1 MNSMSRLEKLT
12 EQLGATLLRWD
23 GGRLKLSSSLSFSK
37 LTQQA
42 EQACAQFGNTTA
54 PPPPPLEQRLNAFI
68 KLRRTPVQMQLRD
81 WRLVAWGLA
90 DLVPTYARAI
100 EDPTIFPVILKEF
113 NARLTADTLN
123 RKMWFGLLSSYLSYK
138 PEAQSGLEYWKQL
151 RELLKRAFEQF
162 KGQQKSPK
170 RWIAVVE
177 QYRDIFSDAPGKQ
190 LAKELSEDK
199 VDALQVFKSYLPIP
213 DESWLWKSMINTH
226 LNAVTALND
235 EAFVTRIEPMLAMTS
250 ILSSVTDTVLARLL
264 TRYAE
269 SSRQDQ
275 SHKALKEA
283 ALQRWGSPQIGS
295 SRNRWSVNVDDYVCK
310 MVMRWFAK
318 EDLETFFKLLQ
329 GESGVDQDRLEYW
342 LRFVDQIGFTRLV
355 LGPQAMQDYSSDFV
369 EFRRKNK
376 DRISQLKG
384 GTAEDNAFIMQIGD
398 YVIVEFSKKGNACY
412 FRPYDQNLPFKLDTK
427 ILELTP
433 ELKRKTKGCES
444 LPHTPTD
451 RGWWHKYDR
460 WFAERG
466 IYPYRQSK
474 TKQSSPKRSEERLT
488 PHAPSSHD
496 TKSGNTE
503 RAINQAPHST
513 EAKSAKNSFTDYS
526 VKPSSSTRREG
537 ARAPLESASNTTKA
551 GNVERVIGQ
560 ALQYLEAESVEF
572 SLTDFRDSGGAMWIT
587 TQTLSEGLQ
596 NRLLGLGFRYKQGR
610 GYWIK

>member
-12 EQLGATLLRWD
+12 ERLDATLLRWD
-23 GGRLKLSSSLSFSK
+23 DGRIKLSSSLSFSK

-54 PPPPPLEQRLNAFI
+54 PPAPPLEQRLNAFI

-100 EDPTIFPVILKEF
+100 EDTTIFPVILKEF
-113 NARLTADTLN
+113 NARLMVDTLN

-138 PEAQSGLEYWKQL
+138 PEAQSGLECWKQL
-151 RELLKRAFEQF
+151 RELLKRAFEHL

-170 RWIAVVE
+170 RWIAVIE

-199 VDALQVFKSYLPIP
+199 LDALQVFKTYLPIP
-213 DESWLWKSMINTH
+213 DESWFWKSMIENH

-250 ILSSVTDTVLARLL
+250 ILPPVADTVLARLL

-275 SHKALKEA
+275 SHKALKES

-295 SRNRWSVNVDDYVCK
+295 SRNRWSVNVEDYVCK

-355 LGPQAMQDYSSDFV
+355 LGSQAMQDYSCDFV

-376 DRISQLKG
+376 ERISQLKG
-384 GTAEDNAFIMQIGD
+384 GTSEDNAFIMQIGD
-398 YVIVEFSKKGNACY
+398 YVIVEFSRKGNACY
-412 FRPYDQNLPFKLDTK
+412 FRPNDQYLPFKLDTK
-427 ILELTP
+427 ILELNSV
-433 ELKRKTKGCES
+433 LKRKTEGHES
-444 LPHTPTD
+444 LPHTPTY

-466 IYPYRQSK
+466 IYPDGGFHTKSHQSG
-474 TKQSSPKRSEERLT
+474 RSEERRS
-488 PHAPSSHD
+488 PHEHP
-496 TKSGNTE
+496 
-503 RAINQAPHST
+503 
-513 EAKSAKNSFTDYS
+513 
-526 VKPSSSTRREG
+526 
-537 ARAPLESASNTTKA
+537 SNTTKT
-551 GNVERVIGQ
+551 GNIERVISQ
-560 ALQYLEAESVEF
+560 ALHYLEEESVKF
-572 SLTDFRDSGGAMWIT
+572 SLTDFRGSGGAMWIT
-587 TQTLSEGLQ
+587 TQSHSEGLE

>member
-1 MNSMSRLEKLT
+1 MNSMSKLENLT
-12 EQLGATLLRWD
+12 ERLGATLLRWD
-23 GGRLKLSSSLSFSK
+23 GGRIQLSPSLSFSK

-68 KLRRTPVQMQLRD
+68 KLRRTPVQMQLCD

-100 EDPTIFPVILKEF
+100 EDTALFTVILKEF

-138 PEAQSGLEYWKQL
+138 PEAQSGLECWKQL

-199 VDALQVFKSYLPIP
+199 VDALQVFKTYLPIP
-213 DESWLWKSMINTH
+213 DESWFWKSMINNH
-226 LNAVTALND
+226 LNVVTALND

-250 ILSSVTDTVLARLL
+250 ILPSVADTVLARLL

-269 SSRQDQ
+269 SSQHDQ
-275 SHKALKEA
+275 SHRVLKEA

-295 SRNRWSVNVDDYVCK
+295 SRNRWSVNVEDFVCK

-329 GESGVDQDRLEYW
+329 GERGVDRDRLEYW
-342 LRFVDQIGFTRLV
+342 LRFVDQTGFTRLV

-384 GTAEDNAFIMQIGD
+384 GTSEDNAFIMQIGD

-433 ELKRKTKGCES
+433 ELKGKSKGCES

-466 IYPYRQSK
+466 IYPDKQPP
-474 TKQSSPKRSEERLT
+474 TKQPSNKLSAVRQAQQGSTSPMPNKGSIEQ
-488 PHAPSSHD
+488 
-496 TKSGNTE
+496 
-503 RAINQAPHST
+503 AIS
-513 EAKSAKNSFTDYS
+513 
-526 VKPSSSTRREG
+526 
-537 ARAPLESASNTTKA
+537 
-551 GNVERVIGQ
+551 Q
-560 ALQYLEAESVEF
+560 ALQFIEAESVKF
-572 SLTDFRDSGGAMWIT
+572 SITDFRDNGGAFWLMIPT
-587 TQTLSEGLQ
+587 PSQGLQ
-596 NRLLGLGFRYKQGR
+596 NRLLGLGFQYKQGR

>member
-1 MNSMSRLEKLT
+1 MSKLENLT
-12 EQLGATLLRWD
+12 ERLGATLLRWD
-23 GGRLKLSSSLSFSK
+23 GGRIQLSPSLSFSK

-68 KLRRTPVQMQLRD
+68 KLRRTPVQMQLCD

-100 EDPTIFPVILKEF
+100 EDTALFTVILKEF

-138 PEAQSGLEYWKQL
+138 PEAQSGLECWKQL

-199 VDALQVFKSYLPIP
+199 VDALQVFKTYLPIP
-213 DESWLWKSMINTH
+213 DESWFWKSMINNH
-226 LNAVTALND
+226 LNVVTALND

-250 ILSSVTDTVLARLL
+250 ILPSVADTVLARLL

-295 SRNRWSVNVDDYVCK
+295 SRNRWSVNVEDYVCK

-329 GESGVDQDRLEYW
+329 GERGVDRDRLEYW

-384 GTAEDNAFIMQIGD
+384 GTSEDNAFIMQIGD

-433 ELKRKTKGCES
+433 ELKGKSKGCES

-466 IYPYRQSK
+466 IYPDKQPP
-474 TKQSSPKRSEERLT
+474 TKQPSNKLSAVRQAQQGSTSPMPNKGSIEQ
-488 PHAPSSHD
+488 
-496 TKSGNTE
+496 
-503 RAINQAPHST
+503 AIS
-513 EAKSAKNSFTDYS
+513 
-526 VKPSSSTRREG
+526 
-537 ARAPLESASNTTKA
+537 
-551 GNVERVIGQ
+551 Q
-560 ALQYLEAESVEF
+560 ALQFIEAESVKF
-572 SLTDFRDSGGAMWIT
+572 SITDFRDNGGAFWLMIPT
-587 TQTLSEGLQ
+587 PYQGLQ
-596 NRLLGLGFRYKQGR
+596 NRLLGLGFQYKQGR

>member
-1 MNSMSRLEKLT
+1 MNSMSKLEILT
-12 EQLGATLLRWD
+12 ERLGATLLRWD

-68 KLRRTPVQMQLRD
+68 KLRRTPVQMQLCD

-90 DLVPTYARAI
+90 DLVPTYVRAI
-100 EDPTIFPVILKEF
+100 EDTALFTVILKEF

-138 PEAQSGLEYWKQL
+138 PEAQSGLECWKQL

-199 VDALQVFKSYLPIP
+199 VDALQVFKTYLPIP
-213 DESWLWKSMINTH
+213 DESWFWKSMINNH
-226 LNAVTALND
+226 LNVVTALND

-250 ILSSVTDTVLARLL
+250 ILPSVADTVLARLL

-269 SSRQDQ
+269 SSQHDQ
-275 SHKALKEA
+275 SHRVLKEA

-295 SRNRWSVNVDDYVCK
+295 SRNRWSVNVEDFVCK

-329 GESGVDQDRLEYW
+329 GESGVDQDRLGYW

-355 LGPQAMQDYSSDFV
+355 LGPLAMNDYSSDFV
-369 EFRRKNK
+369 EFRQKNK
-376 DRISQLKG
+376 DRISQLRG
-384 GTAEDNAFIMQIGD
+384 GTSEDNAFIMQIGD
-398 YVIVEFSKKGNACY
+398 YVIVEFSRKGNACY

-427 ILELTP
+427 ILELNSV
-433 ELKRKTKGCES
+433 LKRKSKGYES
-444 LPHTPTD
+444 LPHTPTY

-466 IYPYRQSK
+466 IYPDKQPPMKQPSNKLSYVRQPQQGS
-474 TKQSSPKRSEERLT
+474 TSPMPNKGSIEQ
-488 PHAPSSHD
+488 
-496 TKSGNTE
+496 
-503 RAINQAPHST
+503 AIS
-513 EAKSAKNSFTDYS
+513 
-526 VKPSSSTRREG
+526 
-537 ARAPLESASNTTKA
+537 
-551 GNVERVIGQ
+551 Q
-560 ALQYLEAESVEF
+560 ALQFIEAESVKF
-572 SLTDFRDSGGAMWIT
+572 SITDFRDNGGAFWLMIPT
-587 TQTLSEGLQ
+587 PSQGLQ
-596 NRLLGLGFRYKQGR
+596 NRLLGLGFQYKQGR